1 MAKNQHTFAKR
12 QREIEKRRKAEEKRA
27 KRQRKKEGL
36 NVDPDQL
43 DEDGNPIPRST
54 IICARFNKTNRLVQ
68 YITKMGTRW
77 HSR

>member
-36 NVDPDQL
+36 DVNPDSPNENEGSEGIAGDTGL
-43 DEDGNPIPRST
+43 DRGE
-54 IICARFNKTNRLVQ
+54 AV
-68 YITKMGTRW
+68 
-77 HSR
+77 